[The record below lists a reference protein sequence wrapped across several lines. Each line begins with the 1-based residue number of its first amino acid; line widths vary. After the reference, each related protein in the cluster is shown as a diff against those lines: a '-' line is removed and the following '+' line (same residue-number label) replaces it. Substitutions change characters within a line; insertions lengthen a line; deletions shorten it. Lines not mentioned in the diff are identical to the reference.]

1 MTDEEGALHADKV
14 WLMSFMQY
22 DLGFFDQETGWITGT
37 ENPGMT
43 QRNFDFLA
51 VAAIFVAYTATIR
64 VALGLDLIGCLLGG
78 AANTIPVV
86 IFGMVVRHIIVRRL
100 VGKPLEIQL
109 AAHLG
114 LCVAFSALSYCLLIV
129 LLGLFNG
136 ADANGFV
143 VRPFAVSGTAWQSLE
158 NVTTYALIAAVSHL
172 QASNNVPQASRQ
184 AATAA
189 RAGLETQELATAG
202 VRSESHSGE
211 VGARTSPPVDAPPR
225 TIGDTEAETGA
236 GAGISR
242 YFVKIGEELRP
253 LDIDTVVSIN
263 GADDYAEV
271 RTVSGK
277 HLVRVTL
284 AEFAK
289 SLDPSKY
296 VRVHRSWIVNT
307 HRVARA
313 EPAGGGRLVLHMET
327 GQTISTSRE
336 GAKLL
341 RNRVL

>member
-1 MTDEEGALHADKV
+1 MK
-14 WLMSFMQY
+14 
-22 DLGFFDQETGWITGT
+22 
-37 ENPGMT
+37 
-43 QRNFDFLA
+43 QRNFDFFA
-51 VAAIFVAYTATIR
+51 VAGIFVAYAATTR

-86 IFGMVVRHIIVRRL
+86 IFGGVVRRIIVGRL
-100 VGKPLEIQL
+100 LGKPLEIQL
-109 AAHLG
+109 AAHLV
-114 LCVAFSALSYCLLIV
+114 LCAAFSALSYCLLIV

-136 ADANGFV
+136 AGPNGFV
-143 VRPFAVSGTAWQSLE
+143 VRPFPVSGTAWQSLE

-172 QASNNVPQASRQ
+172 QALNNVSHASHQ

-189 RAGLETQELATAG
+189 SAGIKAQELVGAG
-202 VRSESHSGE
+202 AGSESHLAE
-211 VGARTSPPVDAPPR
+211 VGARTSPPVDSPPR
-225 TIGDTEAETGA
+225 ALADTEAETGA
-236 GAGISR
+236 DAGISR

-284 AEFAK
+284 ADFAK

-313 EPAGGGRLVLHMET
+313 EPAGGGRLILHMET
-327 GQTISTSRE
+327 GQTISTSRD

>member
-1 MTDEEGALHADKV
+1 
-14 WLMSFMQY
+14 
-22 DLGFFDQETGWITGT
+22 
-37 ENPGMT
+37 MT

-51 VAAIFVAYTATIR
+51 VVGIFVAYTATIR
-64 VALGLDLIGCLLGG
+64 VAMGEDLIGCLLGG
-78 AANTIPVV
+78 VANTIPVV

-100 VGKPLEIQL
+100 LGKPLEIQL

-114 LCVAFSALSYCLLIV
+114 LCAAFCVLSYCLLIV

-136 ADANGFV
+136 AGPDGFV
-143 VRPFAVSGTAWQSLE
+143 VRPFAAGGTAWQSLE

-172 QASNNVPQASRQ
+172 QALNNVPQASRQ
-184 AATAA
+184 AASAA
-189 RAGLETQELATAG
+189 RADVETRELAAADVG
-202 VRSESHSGE
+202 SESHSGE
-211 VGARTSPPVDAPPR
+211 VGARTSPPVDAPLPA
-225 TIGDTEAETGA
+225 IGETEADAGA

-242 YFVKIGEELRP
+242 YFVKIGDELRP

-263 GADDYAEV
+263 GAGDYAEV

-284 AEFAK
+284 ADFAK

-313 EPAGGGRLVLHMET
+313 EPAGGGRLILHMET
-327 GQTISTSRE
+327 GQTISTSRD

>member
-1 MTDEEGALHADKV
+1 
-14 WLMSFMQY
+14 
-22 DLGFFDQETGWITGT
+22 
-37 ENPGMT
+37 MT

-51 VAAIFVAYTATIR
+51 VTGIFVAYTATIR

-86 IFGMVVRHIIVRRL
+86 IFGMVVRHIIVKRL
-100 VGKPLEIQL
+100 LGKPLEVQL

-114 LCVAFSALSYCLLIV
+114 LCAAFSALSYCLLIV

-136 ADANGFV
+136 AGPNGFV
-143 VRPFAVSGTAWQSLE
+143 VHPFAISGTAWQSLE

-172 QASNNVPQASRQ
+172 QASNNVPQASRH

-189 RAGLETQELATAG
+189 RASVEAQELAAAG
-202 VRSESHSGE
+202 VGSESHF
-211 VGARTSPPVDAPPR
+211 
-225 TIGDTEAETGA
+225 
-236 GAGISR
+236 SR

-284 AEFAK
+284 ADFAK

-327 GQTISTSRE
+327 GQTISTSRD